1 MAVKLETR
9 TYATIEDCPSCDW
22 YVSKTVSIE
31 AFDGCRIRCMPVA
44 RLEGQTYA
52 EINMNRNDF
61 IRYAA
66 QFRVGGICAKRHWL

>member
-9 TYATIEDCPSCDW
+9 TYAAIEDCPSCDW
-22 YVSKTVSIE
+22 YVSKTISIE

-44 RLEGQTYA
+44 RLEGQTYG

-61 IRYAA
+61 IRYTA
-66 QFRVGGICAKRHWL
+66 QFCFGGICAKRHWL